1 MRINQNIA
9 ALNAWRNLTR
19 TDESLNKSLERL
31 SSGVRINRAADDA
44 AGLAISEKMR
54 SQIRGI
60 NQAQRNAQD
69 AISLIQTAEG
79 ALNESHGILQ
89 RMRELAVQ
97 AASDTLTT
105 SDRQEIQKEFDQL
118 TSEIDRIATT
128 TEFNTKKLLNGG
140 AGTIVTATNDN
151 VGALEASGDTVA
163 GTYALTAATLATKA
177 STVTTAT
184 FAASTTALGGTGG
197 TVTIAGETFNFSNTN
212 TVQEVLDA
220 VNAKTSTTGVQAT
233 FTATQ
238 GITFQTLSVGSTAK
252 FSASATGALAGV
264 AATSTGADATV
275 TLAGATTYSA
285 IGNRVTVTS
294 GTAKGLS
301 FDLKAAAGASITVGA
316 SNALT
321 LQIGANKDQTVS
333 VSINSVTASSIGVN
347 GLNVTTKDNA
357 AAALATIDSAVTKVS
372 SERSKIGAVQNRLE
386 YTIAN
391 LGTASENMT
400 AAESRIRDVDMAQEM
415 ASFTRSQILMQAGT
429 AMMAQA
435 NMKPQAVLQLL
446 K

>member
-140 AGTIVTATNDN
+140 AGTIVTATNAN
-151 VGALEASGDTVA
+151 VGGLEASGDTAA
-163 GTYALTAATLATKA
+163 GTYALSAATMATKA
-177 STVTTAT
+177 SDVTTGTFAT
-184 FAASTTALGGTGG
+184 AASTLVSAG
-197 TVTIAGETFNFSNTN
+197 TVTIGGETFSFGGTN
-212 TVQEVLDA
+212 TVQDVLDA
-220 VNAKTSTTGVQAT
+220 VNAKTSVTGVQAT
-233 FTATQ
+233 FTDGA
-238 GITFQTLSVGSTAK
+238 GITFSSLSVGSSAK
-252 FSASATGALAGV
+252 FSASSTGALVGV
-264 AATSTGADATV
+264 TDA
-275 TLAGATTYSA
+275 
-285 IGNRVTVTS
+285 
-294 GTAKGLS
+294 
-301 FDLKAAAGASITVGA
+301 
-316 SNALT
+316 
-321 LQIGANKDQTVS
+321 
-333 VSINSVTASSIGVN
+333 
-347 GLNVTTKDNA
+347 
-357 AAALATIDSAVTKVS
+357 
-372 SERSKIGAVQNRLE
+372 
-386 YTIAN
+386 
-391 LGTASENMT
+391 
-400 AAESRIRDVDMAQEM
+400 
-415 ASFTRSQILMQAGT
+415 
-429 AMMAQA
+429 
-435 NMKPQAVLQLL
+435 
-446 K
+446 

>member
-19 TDESLNKSLERL
+19 TDEALNKSLERL

-54 SQIRGI
+54 AQIRGI

-79 ALNESHGILQ
+79 AMNESHGILQ

-140 AGTIVTATNDN
+140 AGTIVTATNAN
-151 VGALEASGDTVA
+151 VGSLEASGDTVA
-163 GTYALTAATLATKA
+163 GTYALSAATRATAA
-177 STVTTAT
+177 SDVTTAT
-184 FAASTTALGGTGG
+184 FADTTTALGGTGG
-197 TVTIAGETFNFSNTN
+197 TITISGETFNFTATN
-212 TVQEVLDA
+212 TVQDVLDA
-220 VNAKTSTTGVQAT
+220 VNAKTNVTGVQAA
-233 FTATQ
+233 FTAGA
-238 GITFQTLSVGSTAK
+238 GITFATLSVGSSAK
-252 FSASATGALAGV
+252 FSASSTGALDGV
-264 AATSTGADATV
+264 TDATGADAQV

-285 IGNRVTVTS
+285 SGNRVTVTS
-294 GTAKGLS
+294 GPAKGLS
-301 FDLKAAAGASITVGA
+301 FDLKVAAAVDITVGA

-333 VSINSVTASSIGVN
+333 VSINSVTATSIGVS

-357 AAALATIDSAVTKVS
+357 AAALATIDAAVTKVS

-415 ASFTRSQILMQAGT
+415 AKFTRSQILMQAGT

-435 NMKPQAVLQLL
+435 NMKPQSVLQLL
-446 K
+446 R